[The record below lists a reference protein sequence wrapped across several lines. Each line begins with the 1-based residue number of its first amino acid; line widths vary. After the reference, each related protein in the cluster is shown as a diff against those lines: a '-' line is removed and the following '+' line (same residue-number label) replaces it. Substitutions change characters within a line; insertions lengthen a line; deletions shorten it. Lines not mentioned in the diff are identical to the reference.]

1 MTTIVA
7 GKLDVLLH
15 MLTAIK
21 DVKNASYQD
30 ILSLSAKNNQT
41 VLTWAI
47 ENNHTVLIEV
57 STYT

>member
-15 MLTAIK
+15 MLKAIK
-21 DVKNASYQD
+21 DVKNVSYQD

-57 STYT
+57 STYM